1 MLVEGDQ
8 TAVGDGHAMGV
19 AGQIGEHRLGPGEGA
34 LGIDHPVDL
43 AQRLQERG
51 ERHGLFQRLM
61 LTEEL
66 QLAGPVGG
74 SELLAE
80 LPPEQPREHPHGQEK
95 AAPAGDPALPVE

>member
-43 AQRLQERG
+43 AQRLDRKS
-51 ERHGLFQRLM
+51 
-61 LTEEL
+61 
-66 QLAGPVGG
+66 V
-74 SELLAE
+74 
-80 LPPEQPREHPHGQEK
+80 
-95 AAPAGDPALPVE
+95 V